1 MTHSDRRQ
9 QTDDRDGE
17 LVHAVTQEHGLLV
30 ALRQALARQREGVAG
45 GDPGAVEAASHR
57 VAHAVMNLDEA
68 RRKREALVLSFS
80 HARPMRL
87 ETLELHVGPVPG
99 LAEARHRLREE
110 AEETLR
116 DLTVTQQVLQAAL
129 RAGDAYL
136 QSLFASVTDAYHE
149 TGSAPGALVNRR
161 A

>member
-1 MTHSDRRQ
+1 MTHSDQRHL
-9 QTDDRDGE
+9 TDHRDVD
-17 LVHAVTQEHGLLV
+17 LVRAVTQEHGLLV
-30 ALRQALARQREGVAG
+30 ALRSALAHQRDGVAA
-45 GDPGAVEAASHR
+45 GDSGAVEAASHG
-57 VAHAVMNLDEA
+57 VAHAVMTLDEA
-68 RRKREALVLSFS
+68 RRRREALVLGFG

-87 ETLELHVGPVPG
+87 ETLELHVGVVPG
-99 LAEARHRLREE
+99 LAEARHLLREE

-116 DLTVTQQVLQAAL
+116 DLAVTQQVLQSAL